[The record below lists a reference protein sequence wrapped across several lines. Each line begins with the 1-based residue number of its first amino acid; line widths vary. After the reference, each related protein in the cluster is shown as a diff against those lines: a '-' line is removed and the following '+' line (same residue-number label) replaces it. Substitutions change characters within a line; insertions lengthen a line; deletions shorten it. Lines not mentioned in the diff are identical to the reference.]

1 MPVFFNIILLKCRM
15 KIFFENIIDMIGN
28 TPILKLKRITK
39 GLKANIFAKIEYI
52 NPGGSVKDRIAMYM
66 IEKAEREGKIK
77 PGDTILENSSGN
89 TATGLAIVCNQK
101 GYKLKLVVRDS
112 ISKEKLKILE
122 ILGAEIIK
130 ADTSLPREHPESYN
144 KLAESIAKKDKSV
157 YYLDQHNN
165 LDNNEAHYMTTGPE
179 IWEQTKGKIDYF
191 IGGIGTGGTITGA
204 GKFLKEKNPDIK
216 IIGVDPY
223 GSVFY
228 DYFKEKKLIK
238 PYEYKIEGIGDE
250 FLIGTAQLDVLDDMY
265 QVKDSTAIEWAKKI
279 AVEEGLIA
287 GGSSGANVWA
297 AVKLAKDIDREANIV
312 TIVCDSGYKYV
323 SSIFDDDWYKKNIK

>member
-1 MPVFFNIILLKCRM
+1 MKNYYNNISEL
-15 KIFFENIIDMIGN
+15 IGN
-28 TPILKLKRITK
+28 TPMLKLNRIAK
-39 GLKANIFAKIEYI
+39 NLKADIYAKIEYV
-52 NPGGSVKDRIAMYM
+52 NPGGSVKDRIAKYM
-66 IEKAEREGKIK
+66 VEKAEREGKIK

-89 TATGLAIVCNQK
+89 TATGLAIVCNEK
-101 GYKLKLVVRDS
+101 GYKLRLVVRDN
-112 ISKEKLKILE
+112 ISKEKLKFLE

-130 ADTSLPREHPESYN
+130 ADTSLSPEHPESYN
-144 KLAESIAKKDKSV
+144 KLAENIAKVDKSV

-179 IWEQTKGKIDYF
+179 IWEQMGGKIDYL

-216 IIGVDPY
+216 VIGVDPY

-238 PYEYKIEGIGDE
+238 PYDYKIEGIGDE
-250 FLIGTAQLDVLDDMY
+250 FLIGTAQLDVLDDMVK
-265 QVKDSTAIEWAKKI
+265 VKDSVSVEWAKKI
-279 AVEEGLIA
+279 AAEEGLIA

-297 AVKLAKDIDREANIV
+297 AVQLAKEIDREANIV
-312 TIVCDSGYKYV
+312 TLVCDSGYKYV
-323 SSIFDDDWYKKNIK
+323 SSIFDDEWVKKNIKNQP